1 MSGGWATM
9 PGMGQSMSIV
19 LLLQRV
25 AGDGSE
31 RWQWWFWGVFVV
43 IAIVGMTIYTVM
55 RWKMDRGE

>member
-1 MSGGWATM
+1 
-9 PGMGQSMSIV
+9 MSIV